1 MRGFKKLRKQNN
13 WTQPQLATKANVSS
27 QVVSNWERGYT
38 RPSPDDIAKLSE
50 IFDVRSDFI
59 LLGKLDSPLPSNK
72 GTSFSRPKIL
82 DALVELTPEELTV
95 FQELKKYTV
104 FFNDLAS
111 DPSKIKKVIK
121 MWEFMKSEIENDNDE
136 EPED

>member
-38 RPSPDDIAKLSE
+38 PPSPDDIAKLSE

-82 DALVELTPEELTV
+82 DGLVELTLEELTV
-95 FQELKKYTV
+95 FQELKNT
-104 FFNDLAS
+104 
-111 DPSKIKKVIK
+111 PSSSTTLLPIHQRSRSHKDVGVYEIK
-121 MWEFMKSEIENDNDE
+121 N
-136 EPED
+136 

>member
-1 MRGFKKLRKQNN
+1 
-13 WTQPQLATKANVSS
+13 
-27 QVVSNWERGYT
+27 
-38 RPSPDDIAKLSE
+38 
-50 IFDVRSDFI
+50 
-59 LLGKLDSPLPSNK
+59 
-72 GTSFSRPKIL
+72 
-82 DALVELTPEELTV
+82 LVELTPEELTV

-121 MWEFMKSEIENDNDE
+121 MWEFMKSKIENDNDE